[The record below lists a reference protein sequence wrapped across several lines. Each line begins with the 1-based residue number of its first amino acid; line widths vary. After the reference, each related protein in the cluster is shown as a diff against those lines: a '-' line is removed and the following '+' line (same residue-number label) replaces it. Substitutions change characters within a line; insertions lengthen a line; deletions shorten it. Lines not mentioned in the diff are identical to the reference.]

1 MPQCV
6 ERTGFSFGYSTPEMI
21 LISVDLPE
29 PFSPTRQCTSPT
41 SSVRSTSR
49 SACTPPKRFEMPD
62 ISRKVAKGSSCDETV
77 LSSNLTKNPSSNRLA
92 PRRIPDWKSQE
103 CGLKEA
109 AWAGMFLKPRG
120 DQPVD
125 GFLVDP
131 HDLVDL
137 DLLAG
142 DIDRRLAKAGDLD
155 AIRDRLAV
163 EHEFGDRDHR
173 VTCIGWIPQEAF
185 ADDVV
190 RDQRFRL
197 ARQHGALYGDL
208 LGEAL
213 LTHRIAGADRPVR
226 AEAENAAQVRIGLDH
241 VQRRALA
248 GVDLVG
254 AGETVGDELH
264 LREILLLIGNRGVGP
279 LVVKRRRQRPDIN
292 YIVAFTT
299 EVLGEAL
306 HLHFPESN
314 GVDQFHVPVTT
325 FLLRTFMGDDLDAG
339 RLGALEHRLANLDV
353 ERHQA
358 DHVDLLGNQVFKQLD
373 LLRRI
378 DVRWANHGGIDV
390 EILRAFQDP
399 FFNGVEPGNARDLHD
414 RDHLLLSLREGEARQ
429 TGTGHRCR
437 TTNQFECLA
446 SVHCSLPGNYF
457 AAAPLIRHMPGGSS
471 RLHS

>member
-6 ERTGFSFGYSTPEMI
+6 ERTGFSFEYSWPEMAIRPPRSGASTPEMI
-21 LISVDLPE
+21 LMRVDLPE

-77 LSSNLTKNPSSNRLA
+77 LSRNLSKDLSKNLSKDPSSNRLA

-109 AWAGMFLKPRG
+109 AWAGVFLKPRG

-125 GFLVDP
+125 GLLVDP

-155 AIRDRLAV
+155 AIRD
-163 EHEFGDRDHR
+163 
-173 VTCIGWIPQEAF
+173 
-185 ADDVV
+185 
-190 RDQRFRL
+190 QRFRL
-197 ARQHGALYGDL
+197 ARQHGAHYGDL

-241 VQRRALA
+241 VKRRALA

-264 LREILLLIGNRGVGP
+264 VREFLLLIGNRGVGP
-279 LVVKRRRQRPDIN
+279 LVVKRRRQRPHIDHIL
-292 YIVAFTT
+292 AFAT

-306 HLHFPESN
+306 HLHFTEAN

-353 ERHQA
+353 TRHQA

-414 RDHLLLSLREGEARQ
+414 RDHLLLSFREGEARQ
-429 TGTGHRCR
+429 TGAGHRCR

-457 AAAPLIRHMPGGSS
+457 AAAPLTRHMPGGSS

>member
-6 ERTGFSFGYSTPEMI
+6 ERTGFSFGYSWPEMAIRPPRSGASTPEMI
-21 LISVDLPE
+21 LMRVDLPE

-62 ISRKVAKGSSCDETV
+62 ISRKGAKGSSCGFVRQAIASLRVAFPTG
-77 LSSNLTKNPSSNRLA
+77 K
-92 PRRIPDWKSQE
+92 KSGMRSE
-103 CGLKEA
+103 EA
-109 AWAGMFLKPRG
+109 AWAGVFLEPRG

-137 DLLAG
+137 DLL
-142 DIDRRLAKAGDLD
+142 AGDLD

-173 VTCIGWIPQEAF
+173 VTCIGWIPQEAL

-197 ARQHGALYGDL
+197 ARQHGAHYGDL

-213 LTHRIAGADRPVR
+213 LTHRVTGADRPVR

-264 LREILLLIGNRGVGP
+264 VREFPLLIGNRGVGP
-279 LVVKRRRQRPDIN
+279 LVVKRRRQRPDIDH
-292 YIVAFTT
+292 IFAFAT

-306 HLHFPESN
+306 HLHFTEAN
-314 GVDQFHVPVTT
+314 GVDQFDVPVAA
-325 FLLRTFMGDDLDAG
+325 FLFRTFMGDDLDAG
-339 RLGALEHRLANLDV
+339 RLGALEHR
-353 ERHQA
+353 HQ
-358 DHVDLLGNQVFKQLD
+358 
-373 LLRRI
+373 
-378 DVRWANHGGIDV
+378 
-390 EILRAFQDP
+390 
-399 FFNGVEPGNARDLHD
+399 
-414 RDHLLLSLREGEARQ
+414 
-429 TGTGHRCR
+429 
-437 TTNQFECLA
+437 
-446 SVHCSLPGNYF
+446 
-457 AAAPLIRHMPGGSS
+457 
-471 RLHS
+471 

>member
-1 MPQCV
+1 
-6 ERTGFSFGYSTPEMI
+6 MI
-21 LISVDLPE
+21 LMRVDLPE

-77 LSSNLTKNPSSNRLA
+77 LSKDLSKDPSSYRLA

-109 AWAGMFLKPRG
+109 AWAGVFLKPRG

-197 ARQHGALYGDL
+197 ARQHGAHYGD
-208 LGEAL
+208 
-213 LTHRIAGADRPVR
+213 
-226 AEAENAAQVRIGLDH
+226 
-241 VQRRALA
+241 
-248 GVDLVG
+248 
-254 AGETVGDELH
+254 
-264 LREILLLIGNRGVGP
+264 
-279 LVVKRRRQRPDIN
+279 
-292 YIVAFTT
+292 
-299 EVLGEAL
+299 VLGEAL
-306 HLHFPESN
+306 HLHFTEAN
-314 GVDQFHVPVTT
+314 GVDQFHVPVAA

-353 ERHQA
+353 DRHQA

-378 DVRWANHGGIDV
+378 DVRWPNHGGIDV

-399 FFNGVEPGNARDLHD
+399 FFHGVEPWNARDLHD

-471 RLHS
+471 RK

>member
-6 ERTGFSFGYSTPEMI
+6 ERTGLSFGYSWPEMAIRPPRSGASTPEMI
-21 LISVDLPE
+21 LMRVDL
-29 PFSPTRQCTSPT
+29 
-41 SSVRSTSR
+41 
-49 SACTPPKRFEMPD
+49 PD

-77 LSSNLTKNPSSNRLA
+77 LTRNLTNNPSSNRPA
-92 PRRIPDWKSQE
+92 PRRIPDRKNQE
-103 CGLKEA
+103 CVLKEA
-109 AWAGMFLKPRG
+109 AWAGVLLEPRG

-137 DLLAG
+137 DLLTG
-142 DIDRRLAKAGDLD
+142 DIDRCLAKAGDLD

-173 VTCIGWIPQEAF
+173 VTCIGWIPQEAL

-197 ARQHGALYGDL
+197 ARQHGAHDGDL

-241 VQRRALA
+241 VKRRALA

-279 LVVKRRRQRPDIN
+279 LVVKWRRQRPDIN
-292 YIVAFTT
+292 HVFAFAT

-306 HLHFPESN
+306 HLHFTESN
-314 GVDQFHVPVTT
+314 GVDQFNVPVAA
-325 FLLRTFMGDDLDAG
+325 FLFRTFMRDDLDAG
-339 RLGALEHRLANLDV
+339 RLGTLEHRLAHLHV
-353 ERHQA
+353 ERH
-358 DHVDLLGNQVFKQLD
+358 
-373 LLRRI
+373 
-378 DVRWANHGGIDV
+378 
-390 EILRAFQDP
+390 
-399 FFNGVEPGNARDLHD
+399 
-414 RDHLLLSLREGEARQ
+414 
-429 TGTGHRCR
+429 
-437 TTNQFECLA
+437 
-446 SVHCSLPGNYF
+446 
-457 AAAPLIRHMPGGSS
+457 
-471 RLHS
+471 

>member
-6 ERTGFSFGYSTPEMI
+6 ERTGLSFGYSWPEMAIRPPRSGASTPEMI
-21 LISVDLPE
+21 LMRVDLPE
-29 PFSPTRQCTSPT
+29 AVSLTRQCTSST

-62 ISRKVAKGSSCDETV
+62 ISTKVAKGSSCHETV
-77 LSSNLTKNPSSNRLA
+77 LTRNLTNNPSSNRPA
-92 PRRIPDWKSQE
+92 PRRIPDRKNQE
-103 CGLKEA
+103 CVLTEA
-109 AWAGMFLKPRG
+109 AWAGVLLEPRG

-137 DLLAG
+137 DLLTG
-142 DIDRRLAKAGDLD
+142 DIDRCLAKAGDLD

-173 VTCIGWIPQEAF
+173 VTCIGWIPQEAL

-197 ARQHGALYGDL
+197 ARQHGAHDGDL

-241 VQRRALA
+241 VKRRALA

-264 LREILLLIGNRGVGP
+264 VREFLLLIGNRSVGP
-279 LVVKRRRQRPDIN
+279 LVVKRRRQRSDIDH
-292 YIVAFTT
+292 ILAFAT

-306 HLHFPESN
+306 HLHFTEAN
-314 GVDQFHVPVTT
+314 GVDQFDVPVTT
-325 FLLRTFMGDDLDAG
+325 FLFRTFMGDDLDAG
-339 RLGALEHRLANLDV
+339 RL
-353 ERHQA
+353 
-358 DHVDLLGNQVFKQLD
+358 
-373 LLRRI
+373 
-378 DVRWANHGGIDV
+378 
-390 EILRAFQDP
+390 
-399 FFNGVEPGNARDLHD
+399 
-414 RDHLLLSLREGEARQ
+414 
-429 TGTGHRCR
+429 
-437 TTNQFECLA
+437 
-446 SVHCSLPGNYF
+446 
-457 AAAPLIRHMPGGSS
+457 
-471 RLHS
+471 